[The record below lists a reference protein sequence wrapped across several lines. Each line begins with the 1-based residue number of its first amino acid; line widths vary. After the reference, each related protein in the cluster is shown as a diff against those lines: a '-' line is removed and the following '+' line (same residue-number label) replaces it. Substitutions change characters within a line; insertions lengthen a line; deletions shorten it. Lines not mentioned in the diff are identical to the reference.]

1 MASLYLFRV
10 SDGPS
15 PKSMKALG
23 KCCRNEPQG
32 VSVCTFLLLHV
43 LCIILYSTFIQPILV
58 WQWSFILFVEFYA
71 ASFFIEWFTRR
82 FSRSKPAER
91 DY

>member
-23 KCCRNEPQG
+23 KCCRNEPQRP
-32 VSVCTFLLLHV
+32 SLLHV

-82 FSRSKPAER
+82 FSRSKPAEW

>member
-23 KCCRNEPQG
+23 KCCRNEPQRP
-32 VSVCTFLLLHV
+32 SLLHV

-71 ASFFIEWFTRR
+71 CAYREFRPYQPAYLWHVNRR
-82 FSRSKPAER
+82 SR
-91 DY
+91 